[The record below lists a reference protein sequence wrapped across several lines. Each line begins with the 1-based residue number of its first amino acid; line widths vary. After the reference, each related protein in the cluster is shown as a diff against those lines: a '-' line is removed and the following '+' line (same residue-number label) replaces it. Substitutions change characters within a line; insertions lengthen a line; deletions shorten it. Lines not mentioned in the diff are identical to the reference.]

1 MTSIH
6 PQQIFAKSILLADG
20 WQQNVLLEHDS
31 NGVITKIKPQTDK
44 PRNFSGK
51 VIDGAVIPGMVNN
64 HSHAFQWAMAGLGER
79 SGEVSGGASG
89 SAGEKRDSFWTWR
102 KAMYGFVE
110 NIDPDDLQ
118 NIASALY
125 MQMLKAGYTSV
136 GEFHYLHHQKDG
148 DFYDNPAEM
157 SLQIFEAAK
166 NSGID
171 VTLLPVFYRYS
182 GFGAQAANDGQKRFI
197 HGQDAYG
204 RLIEQVHS
212 LSSEYNQSYGI
223 APHSLRAVDQADL
236 EFAQKALRSHSQ
248 TAPIHIHI
256 AEQTK
261 EVNDCV
267 AHYGQHPVEWLYQN
281 AEVDDKWCLIHATHL
296 TSSEIQSITDSNAVV
311 SICTT
316 TEANL
321 GDGFF
326 PMQEFKAKAGR
337 WSIGSDSH
345 ISVNAIEELRWLE
358 YQQRLQEHSRTVL
371 VEGANCS
378 TGEYLWLQAAQGGAQ
393 SIAQPVGRIAVGCK
407 ANFVELNSDS
417 LVFAG
422 KQQSQFLD
430 AFIFNHQSDNDAIE
444 SVWVRGQKVIEQ
456 GMHQSQSTIK
466 DRFKSSLG
474 KLQRA

>member
-20 WQQNVLLEHDS
+20 WQENVLLEHDS
-31 NGVITKIKPQTDK
+31 NGVITKIKPQTEK

-79 SGEVSGGASG
+79 SGST
-89 SAGEKRDSFWTWR
+89 KDSFWTWR

-136 GEFHYLHHQKDG
+136 GEFHYLHHQKNG
-148 DFYDNPAEM
+148 GFYENPAEM

-182 GFGAQAANDGQKRFI
+182 GFGAQSPNDGQKRFI
-197 HGQDAYG
+197 HDQEAYG

-223 APHSLRAVDQADL
+223 APHSLRAVDKNDL
-236 EFAQKALRSHSQ
+236 EFAVKALRSHSK

-261 EVNDCV
+261 EVNDCI
-267 AHYGQHPVEWLYQN
+267 AHYGQRPVEWLYQN
-281 AEVDDKWCLIHATHL
+281 IEVDDKWCLIHATHL
-296 TSSEIQSITDSNAVV
+296 TSAEIQSITDSNAVV

-358 YQQRLQEHSRTVL
+358 YQQRLLEHSRTVL
-371 VEGANCS
+371 VEGANSS
-378 TGEYLWLQAAQGGAQ
+378 TGEYLWTQAAQGGAQ
-393 SIAQPVGRIAVGCK
+393 SIAQPVGKIAVGCK
-407 ANFVELNSDS
+407 ANFVELNLES

-422 KQQSQFLD
+422 KQRSQLLD
-430 AFIFNHQSDNDAIE
+430 GFIFNHQADNDAIE

-456 GMHQSQSTIK
+456 GEHKSQALIK
-466 DRFKSSLG
+466 DNFKSSLK
-474 KLQRA
+474 KLQGA